1 VLNLVHID
9 VKFTLH
15 VLASQYLP
23 VFRAFWVVYVT
34 ASTQFLV
41 IALSLAILKVLTSL
55 RVHQLYFATMINCT
69 FVPLSK
75 YDWSLHPALIPVA
88 LPWNPTVYCLITAFC
103 AVSSWM
109 TVELTLQV
117 FFTFK
122 RHKSL
127 YFWSI
132 LICTWGVSFQV
143 IGLILKLFNYGSWI
157 LSSIFFKIGWV
168 GNVTGFSF
176 VLYSRLNLVVR
187 NRKILRAV
195 LIMIITDAFLLHT
208 PIIIFDFGI
217 SSPHPD
223 IWFMPMYIMEKIQV
237 TWFSVQETIISLL
250 YIYHTRDFLKDTYT
264 HQTHRVMQ
272 LLMTA
277 QVLAILFDVALVT
290 VDWNN
295 MFTLKV
301 TIHPFVYA
309 VKLKMEFI
317 VLNQLLALIK
327 HGVAPRSFPAPDEES
342 PDTSGPTPPRTGKHV
357 SFLSSGRTA
366 TATEDKTDPESTNDQ
381 PFIARDMEY
390 EPREIPPTIH
400 TDIDVISPSRVPDS
414 NLVHSRDP
422 ASSPIVRQGF
432 EQHMPSRSFSDPTP
446 LTIARRDRHSD
457 EIIAEIERHYLGR
470 FGMNSPHRP

>member
-1 VLNLVHID
+1 
-9 VKFTLH
+9 

-23 VFRAFWVVYVT
+23 VFRAFWVVKIT
-34 ASTQFLV
+34 ASTQFLA
-41 IALSLAILKVLTSL
+41 IALLLAILKVLTSF
-55 RVHQLYFATMINCT
+55 RVHQLYFAIMMNCT

-103 AVSSWM
+103 AVSFWM

-143 IGLILKLFNYGSWI
+143 IGLILKLFNYGNWI

-195 LIMIITDAFLLHT
+195 LIMIIIDAFLLHT

-217 SSPHPD
+217 SSPHPN
-223 IWFMPMYIMEKIQV
+223 IWFMPMYIMERIQV
-237 TWFSVQETIISLL
+237 TWFSIQETIISLL
-250 YIYHTRDFLKDTYT
+250 YIYNTRSFLKDTYT

-272 LLMTA
+272 LLIIA
-277 QVLAILFDVALVT
+277 QVLAIIFDIVLVT

-301 TIHPFVYA
+301 TIHPFAYA
-309 VKLKMEFI
+309 VKLKMEFV

-342 PDTSGPTPPRTGKHV
+342 SDISRPTPQRTGKHV
-357 SFLSSGRTA
+357 SFVSSDRTA
-366 TATEDKTDPESTNDQ
+366 TATVTEDNPESTDGRQ
-381 PFIARDMEY
+381 FIARDMEY
-390 EPREIPPTIH
+390 EPREIPPTND
-400 TDIDVISPSRVPDS
+400 TDPDTILPIQAPAPTPEVIQPENPAPSPTTRRS
-414 NLVHSRDP
+414 
-422 ASSPIVRQGF
+422 F
-432 EQHMPSRSFSDPTP
+432 EQYMPSRSFSDPTP
-446 LTIARRDRHSD
+446 LTVTQRSRNSD
-457 EIIAEIERHYLGR
+457 EIMSDVERQYLGR
-470 FGMNSPHRP
+470 FGMDSPRRT

>member
-1 VLNLVHID
+1 M
-9 VKFTLH
+9 
-15 VLASQYLP
+15 S
-23 VFRAFWVVYVT
+23 
-34 ASTQFLV
+34 
-41 IALSLAILKVLTSL
+41 
-55 RVHQLYFATMINCT
+55 NCT
-69 FVPLSK
+69 FVPFSK
-75 YDWSLHPALIPVA
+75 YDWSLRLALIPVEI
-88 LPWNPTVYCLITAFC
+88 PWNPTAYCLITAFC
-103 AVSSWM
+103 SVSFWM

-132 LICTWGVSFQV
+132 LVCTWGVSLHV
-143 IGLILKLFNYGSWI
+143 VGLILKLFNEGNWI
-157 LSSIFFKIGWV
+157 LSSILFKIGWV

-195 LIMIITDAFLLHT
+195 LVMIITDAFLLHT

>member
-1 VLNLVHID
+1 
-9 VKFTLH
+9 
-15 VLASQYLP
+15 
-23 VFRAFWVVYVT
+23 
-34 ASTQFLV
+34 
-41 IALSLAILKVLTSL
+41 
-55 RVHQLYFATMINCT
+55 MT
-69 FVPLSK
+69 F
-75 YDWSLHPALIPVA
+75 
-88 LPWNPTVYCLITAFC
+88 
-103 AVSSWM
+103 
-109 TVELTLQV
+109 ELTLQV

-132 LICTWGVSFQV
+132 LICTWGVSLHV
-143 IGLILKLFNYGSWI
+143 LGLILKLFNKGNWI
-157 LSSIFFKIGWV
+157 LSSILFKVGWV

-195 LIMIITDAFLLHT
+195 LVMIITDAFLLHT

-217 SSPHPD
+217 SSPHPA

-250 YIYHTRDFLKDTYT
+250 YIYHTRDFLRDTYT

-272 LLMTA
+272 MLIFA

-301 TIHPFVYA
+301 TIHPFAYA

-342 PDTSGPTPPRTGKHV
+342 PGISDPTPPRTRKHV
-357 SFLSSGRTA
+357 SFLSSDKTA
-366 TATEDKTDPESTNDQ
+366 TATEDKPDPESTDGQ
-381 PFIARDMEY
+381 QFIARDMEY
-390 EPREIPPTIH
+390 EPREIPPANHEDLDAILPTNAPNPEG
-400 TDIDVISPSRVPDS
+400 TLPQG
-414 NLVHSRDP
+414 P
-422 ASSPIVRQGF
+422 ASSLAVRPNF
-432 EQHMPSRSFSDPTP
+432 EQHMPSRSLSDPTP
-446 LTIARRDRHSD
+446 LTVGQRDRSSD
-457 EIIAEIERHYLGR
+457 EIVAEIERHYLGR
-470 FGMNSPHRP
+470 FGMDSPHRR